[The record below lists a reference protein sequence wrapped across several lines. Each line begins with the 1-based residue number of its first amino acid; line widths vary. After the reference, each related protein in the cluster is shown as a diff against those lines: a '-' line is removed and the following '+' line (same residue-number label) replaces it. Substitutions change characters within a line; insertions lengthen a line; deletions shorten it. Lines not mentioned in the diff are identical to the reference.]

1 MLKSLFTAHPASVDE
16 TYGEHM
22 AVATGFALRLV
33 LGGLAC
39 LIHGLLPFLFEK
51 TGSSIITELHQRM
64 VMHRGRRGP
73 ESAGTEAPGAGAPR
87 HGIGQ
92 T

>member
-1 MLKSLFTAHPASVDE
+1 MKSLFTAHPASVNE

-22 AVATGFALRLV
+22 VVATGFALRLT

-39 LIHGLLPFLFEK
+39 LIHGLLPFLFER
-51 TGSSIITELHQRM
+51 TGSSIIAELHQRM
-64 VMHRGRRGP
+64 VLHRVRHGP
-73 ESAGTEAPGAGAPR
+73 ESAGAEAPGIATPR

-92 T
+92 A